1 MYLWGT
7 VPNAFQK
14 TSEIKWSS
22 YWKSEYFHSYKG
34 RPQGAYFKKTSAIE
48 HALCKPTELSL

>member
-1 MYLWGT
+1 MKEKKMIKDKKKKKTTSRIMYLWGT

-22 YWKSEYFHSYKG
+22 YWKSESF
-34 RPQGAYFKKTSAIE
+34 
-48 HALCKPTELSL
+48 L